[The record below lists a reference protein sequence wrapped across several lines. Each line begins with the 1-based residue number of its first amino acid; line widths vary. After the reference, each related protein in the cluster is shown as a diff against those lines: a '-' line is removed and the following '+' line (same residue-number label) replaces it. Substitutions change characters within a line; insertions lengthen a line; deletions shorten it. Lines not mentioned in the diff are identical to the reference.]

1 MRIDRLMLWVVDNR
15 LCHDTDTKTCPHQP
29 PYWTACA
36 TRFKHHF
43 AANDCPAMQWGAC
56 SFLRPQRS
64 QIRRSHPQLLS
75 IAWKVRCGVHT
86 PKVDQ
91 PPYLMANMAG
101 LFSFS
106 FLKDTHRVC
115 GHGFPLFV
123 RAIAFCI
130 PGTRLTTA
138 LGFQRA
144 PLQQLCCVFGQFS
157 LSLNTFTLSI
167 YRCSLQQFQST

>member
-91 PPYLMANMAG
+91 SPYLMANMAG

-157 LSLNTFTLSI
+157 LSLNIFTLSI